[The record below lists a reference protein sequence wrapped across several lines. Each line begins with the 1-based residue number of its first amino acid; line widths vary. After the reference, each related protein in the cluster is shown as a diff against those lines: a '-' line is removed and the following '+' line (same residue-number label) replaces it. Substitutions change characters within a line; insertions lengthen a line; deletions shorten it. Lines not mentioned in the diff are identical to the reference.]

1 MLKFFSYLPKGL
13 TKRLVQ
19 GQALLRNPYCLGV
32 RVLVRNADGAV
43 LLVRH
48 SYLPGW
54 YLPGGGVDK
63 GETMATAAARELVEE
78 VGIRCSSPPKLLG
91 VYLNREAFGRD
102 HIGFYEAVSWT
113 ETDDFMQPNE
123 EILEAGFFAL
133 DQLPEA
139 TTAATRRRLSELAR
153 GVLGATEDGIW

>member
-1 MLKFFSYLPKGL
+1 MLKFFSYLPKRL
-13 TKRLVQ
+13 TKRLIQ

-32 RVLVRNADGAV
+32 RVLVRNTDGAV

-78 VGIRCSSPPKLLG
+78 VGIRCSAPPKLLG
-91 VYLNREAFGRD
+91 IYLNREAFGRD
-102 HIGFYEAVSWT
+102 HIGFYEALSWV
-113 ETDDFMQPNE
+113 ETADFMQPNT
-123 EILEAGFFAL
+123 EILEARFFAL
-133 DQLPEA
+133 DQLPEDA
-139 TTAATRRRLSELAR
+139 TAATRRRLSELAR
-153 GVLGATEDGIW
+153 GVLGVAGEGAW